1 MNLLALPVELLE
13 RIVGFLDKPAWV
25 CRLELVCL
33 DLLHVVRERCDV
45 SVLALHIPFPPLSP
59 ASNFT
64 AGLYIFIQKMSVA
77 RAVNMIVRL

>member
-25 CRLELVCL
+25 CRLEMVCL

-45 SVLALHIPFPPLSP
+45 SVIALHIPLPPLP
-59 ASNFT
+59 ASPFT
-64 AGLYIFIQKMSVA
+64 EGYIFIQKMSVA
-77 RAVNMIVRL
+77 RAVNMIARL